1 MACFRGGSF
10 AKYLVT
16 LRPFSTESSKH
27 LFLKLSSPSLAIII
41 LNWNGKALLE
51 RFLPFVVEY
60 SEDALVV
67 LADNASSDSSVEFV
81 KQNYPRIQ
89 IVVNEANL
97 GFAGGYNKALEAV
110 DADLYCLLNSDVEVT
125 PGWLNPVLDLFNSQ
139 PEAGIVQP
147 KIKDLKNRSHFE
159 YAGAA
164 GGFLDFFGYPFCRG
178 RIFQSLEEDYGQY
191 DDSREIFWAT
201 GACMFIK
208 RDLFV
213 SLGGFDTDYF
223 AHQEEVD
230 LCWRAHNNGYR
241 VYYTGASEVFHL
253 GGSTL
258 SNMNPK
264 KTFLN
269 FRNSLYSITK
279 NLPARK
285 ALPIVFSRLILD
297 GIAAVRF
304 LFQFKIGHAWAILRA
319 HLSFY
324 RHVPKMLR
332 KRERQHFVEKYAIT
346 TSIVWSYYVRR
357 IRTFGILVKD

>member
-1 MACFRGGSF
+1 M
-10 AKYLVT
+10 
-16 LRPFSTESSKH
+16 RPFSTDSIKH
-27 LFLKLSSPSLAIII
+27 VFLKPPRPSVAIVI

-51 RFLPFVVEY
+51 RFLPFVVRN
-60 SEDALVV
+60 SGDALVV
-67 LADNASSDSSVEFV
+67 LADNASTDGSVEFV
-81 KQNYPRIQ
+81 KKQYPRIQ
-89 IVVNEANL
+89 VVVNDDNL

-125 PGWLNPVLDLFNSQ
+125 PGWLDPVLALFNDK

-147 KIKDLKNRSHFE
+147 KVKDLNRRTHFE

-164 GGFLDFFGYPFCRG
+164 GGFVDFFGYPFCRG
-178 RIFQSLEEDYGQY
+178 RIFQSLEEDQGQY
-191 DDSREIFWAT
+191 DDTREIFWAT

-208 RDLFV
+208 RDLFEL
-213 SLGGFDTDYF
+213 LGGFDADYF

-230 LCWRAHNNGYR
+230 LCWRAHNKGYS
-241 VYYTGASEVFHL
+241 VFYTGASEVFHL

-279 NLPARK
+279 NLPTRK
-285 ALPIVFSRLILD
+285 ALPIVLSRLILD
-297 GIAAVRF
+297 AVAALRF

-324 RHVPKMLR
+324 RHVPKMLH
-332 KRERQHFVEKYAIT
+332 KRERQHFVEKYAET